1 MEFKRRKMMQRLQ
14 RTKEP
19 NLFDKLDSV
28 VEQVS
33 PTCPQAAGSS
43 CPAALGAVGGTA
55 THNKNTTTGATTQWG
70 NTTRYQE

>member
-1 MEFKRRKMMQRLQ
+1 MQRFQ
-14 RTKEP
+14 KTKEP

-43 CPAALGAVGGTA
+43 RPAALGAVGGTA
-55 THNKNTTTGATTQWG
+55 AHNKNTTTGVTTQWG
-70 NTTRYQE
+70 STIRKVE